1 MKMKYYF
8 SKTQSENQTV
18 LTCICMSENILKLI
32 TVEELNQIRSER
44 SQKIKKLK
52 EIFKNKT
59 EIYISDIIRRAAKY
73 GRLEE
78 KNIKEDVVINEILQ
92 NILEEK
98 NISENNISED
108 FVKSIDLNKHNFD
121 MILFD
126 TIHKITKNMGFPTP
140 LRKIDECID
149 AKDVYTIFLSKYDS
163 CGSDSDNS
171 DSMGYI

>member
-1 MKMKYYF
+1 
-8 SKTQSENQTV
+8 
-18 LTCICMSENILKLI
+18 MSENISKLI
-32 TVEELNQIRSER
+32 TIEELNQIRSER

-59 EIYISDIIRRAAKY
+59 EIYISDLIRRAAKY

-98 NISENNISED
+98 NVNENDINENDISED
-108 FVKSIDLNKHNFD
+108 FIKSIDLNKHNFD

-140 LRKIDECID
+140 SRKIDEGVD
-149 AKDVYTIFLSKYDS
+149 AKDVYTIFLSEYDS

-171 DSMGYI
+171 DPMGYI